1 MPDPTPDDIARIA
14 EGLTVVQQRAL
25 LSVRQDPPRH
35 APYHIFHNTK
45 ENRAAWRA
53 MLKIGFVTEEHPGY
67 DLVYQ
72 RGKPIGLV
80 GISPLGLA
88 VRAHLQERG

>member
-1 MPDPTPDDIARIA
+1 MPDTTPEEIARIA
-14 EGLTVVQQRAL
+14 EGLTEAQQRAL

-53 MLKIGFVTEEHPGY
+53 MLKIGFVTEEAPDMILCINAGS
-67 DLVYQ
+67 Q
-72 RGKPIGLV
+72 
-80 GISPLGLA
+80 SA
-88 VRAHLQERG
+88 